1 MEDERRDSNGTIGE
15 GQKPGALKIYDGA
28 LSEGFSDDL
37 IEIFNTNEKAHTRN
51 QNDTLNFLEY
61 NYTTNHKDEDV
72 HKRLMEHTGQLYKH
86 YLEDLGTTNMI
97 KASGFEEI
105 KIHKYEQ
112 GVGHHDLHVDAVDH
126 ESAIR
131 AVAFTWFLNETDG
144 NIDYPL
150 QRIGIEARK
159 GRVIITP
166 VSWEYASNNHIS
178 KESDKYMLQTYLHLA

>member
-86 YLEDLGTTNMI
+86 FLEDLGTTNMI
-97 KASGFEEI
+97 KASGF
-105 KIHKYEQ
+105 
-112 GVGHHDLHVDAVDH
+112 AVLIN
-126 ESAIR
+126 SIR
-131 AVAFTWFLNETDG
+131 ASAGVDGERLNVVKPFETK
-144 NIDYPL
+144 N
-150 QRIGIEARK
+150 
-159 GRVIITP
+159 
-166 VSWEYASNNHIS
+166 
-178 KESDKYMLQTYLHLA
+178 ESSTLHPKL

>member
-105 KIHKYEQ
+105 KIHKY
-112 GVGHHDLHVDAVDH
+112 DYKL
-126 ESAIR
+126 
-131 AVAFTWFLNETDG
+131 FLVHCFYRKFRNMSHQSLLIIKNVSSCTPQKTLAHSFITDF
-144 NIDYPL
+144 D
-150 QRIGIEARK
+150 
-159 GRVIITP
+159 
-166 VSWEYASNNHIS
+166 
-178 KESDKYMLQTYLHLA
+178 